1 MWTDEIVQG
10 DAYELIKQVPDKSV
24 DLIVT
29 DPPYQIE
36 GVHQGT
42 GVLRYRKMGYVDQL
56 MQDGS
61 RIVNGI
67 DNSILDEMCR
77 VMKRINVYLWCNKE
91 QIANYLDYFVAKR
104 GCNFEFIIWCK
115 QNPPPFYGTHYLK
128 DKEYC
133 LYFWETGVKLDIPTF
148 DRGRTV
154 FVTNVNREDKERY
167 VHPTIKPLDIVSR
180 LIENSSAPGGG
191 DIRPVRRLWDHMRRR
206 QDARSPLARIRAG
219 RALRRHS
226 EGKGIRLHHGV
237 GGRRRDIRAA
247 VAVLAQSK
255 KRASL
260 RLFSFAHA

>member
-10 DAYELIKQVPDKSV
+10 DAYELIKQVPDRSV

-56 MQDGS
+56 MQDGN

-133 LYFWETGVKLDIPTF
+133 LYFWETGVKLDIPSF

-154 FVTNVNREDKERY
+154 FFTNVNREDKERW
-167 VHPTIKPLDIVSR
+167 VHPTIKPQGIVSR
-180 LIENSSAPGGG
+180 MIENSSAPGGVVLDPFVGSGTTCAAARMLGRHWLGFELDERYAAIAKARVSGCTMVSEDG
-191 DIRPVRRLWDHMRRR
+191 DVTYE
-206 QDARSPLARIRAG
+206 Q
-219 RALRRHS
+219 
-226 EGKGIRLHHGV
+226 
-237 GGRRRDIRAA
+237 
-247 VAVLAQSK
+247 QS
-255 KRASL
+255 
-260 RLFSFAHA
+260 LF

>member
-91 QIANYLDYFVAKR
+91 QIANYLDYFVTKR

-180 LIENSSAPGGG
+180 LIENSSAPGGVIFDPFVG
-191 DIRPVRRLWDHMRRR
+191 SGTTCAA
-206 QDARSPLARIRAG
+206 ARMLGRHWLGFELDERYAGIAKARV
-219 RALRRHS
+219 
-226 EGKGIRLHHGV
+226 EGCTMVVEDGGV
-237 GGRRRDIRAA
+237 
-247 VAVLAQSK
+247 VHEQL
-255 KRASL
+255 SL
-260 RLFSFAHA
+260 F